1 VRERWRGVEEFSF
14 IEVGSGTKATKE
26 EVEELRAA
34 RERYQAREKKGGEDS
49 GAANGTAAMEK
60 SNEVEVD
67 QAIKEDKEP
76 IDPSGA
82 ADEVGKVKL
91 KEGGEDGQ
99 NEADNEQLVEQDRA
113 KLEEKLLNLSIQTGT
128 RTSVSSETGSPR
140 NSLDS
145 PRPSLDQGKDEKTL
159 ADAKKPPSLTVST
172 CCSSDA
178 PQRCENDTRTLS
190 DCTRPPSLFQV

>member
-82 ADEVGKVKL
+82 ADEVGKVK
-91 KEGGEDGQ
+91 
-99 NEADNEQLVEQDRA
+99 QLVEQDRA